1 MNFGE
6 ITSRIRNLFQPAQ
19 LVKRNDDGT
28 VQVRTAYNRTID
40 NLSEA
45 FPYGFTAKA
54 KKET

>member
-40 NLSEA
+40 NLSES
-45 FPYGFTAKA
+45 FPYGFYAKA
-54 KKET
+54 KKAA